1 MARGPARAPS
11 PNAYRG
17 ALGRTQTEAVHL
29 AGPRGD
35 LVTAQ
40 VYTTV
45 DAVSDP
51 DLVDRLHSEDPARA
65 LNTVRLDGGEPVRVA
80 VAVLYHDPAAE
91 LFVLVLGDAHR
102 HRELDERIR
111 VLERL
116 RDDAAPVPAYA
127 KDFAVVYGPSGL
139 RSYLEARAH
148 AALES
153 ARLLEA
159 ARDLERRRA
168 ELAAREGELERARAE
183 HDRRTRDVER
193 RAIELDATNADLASR
208 AAELD
213 HARADLER
221 QRGEVRGHALGHASA
236 SSFAE
241 AEATLIGPP
250 PEREEIATRPIQKR
264 AARDLDDAAPAEVAR
279 AIDSGFVASALDALD
294 GTRAT
299 EVDGDPEP
307 IGTSGSSAHALP
319 AAAAVAGVPPGTD
332 PLTTETTDLP
342 HDPSVDPWLDRL
354 VASGSSGLAAD
365 ASGVRLALVVGEGLA
380 RGLERGPLDVRVLLH
395 RVATYPVIALIVGP
409 PAAFRTPRPSQLAV
423 LVLDVAADRD
433 RAVLAALAHRFE
445 LLVDVVSRGLP
456 IRRARLAAPLADNL
470 GYIVRAAED
479 HLRGVDAEGEAS
491 LPRARDLVL
500 GAGFDLLGLEQPDA
514 AEFRDDKL
522 TQLETAQQVRRA
534 IAITR
539 KFARPSREDY
549 LVCLRGFPLPR
560 WRELRRRVLERAA
573 AYGLWMGPELAQI
586 AVSEGLARS
595 RRDLVARLD
604 RAFEALRRHPTAFD
618 LDGDAAEDNGKA
630 IAEEARALG
639 VELHKAKS
647 GAIASDEVS
656 TVSGSIGGTPARGLP
671 RQRSVEELLALL
683 DARGE
688 RLDAALELC
697 ERGDP
702 RAAGPVIAAAANMSR
717 ADAVRVLGKAVKL
730 GAAAKVPLLEGLASS
745 KAFFR
750 HGCALALALLRS
762 DDGTQAV
769 IDLLMTEPTEIWRE
783 LARAIGQVGPSALL
797 PLASTYG
804 ALGASATPPIAERVA
819 WAMAHIAVRGGK
831 AAIETMAGGQSVV
844 APVAR
849 HALELHASAANDHV
863 RLRPGAS
870 GSNPGRDVTVNRAF
884 SRRFFEALDQGM
896 PEASDTGA
904 IALDDADLIEEDEE
918 AELDDSDLIQT

>member
-1 MARGPARAPS
+1 
-11 PNAYRG
+11 
-17 ALGRTQTEAVHL
+17 
-29 AGPRGD
+29 
-35 LVTAQ
+35 
-40 VYTTV
+40 
-45 DAVSDP
+45 
-51 DLVDRLHSEDPARA
+51 
-65 LNTVRLDGGEPVRVA
+65 
-80 VAVLYHDPAAE
+80 
-91 LFVLVLGDAHR
+91 
-102 HRELDERIR
+102 
-111 VLERL
+111 
-116 RDDAAPVPAYA
+116 
-127 KDFAVVYGPSGL
+127 
-139 RSYLEARAH
+139 
-148 AALES
+148 
-153 ARLLEA
+153 
-159 ARDLERRRA
+159 
-168 ELAAREGELERARAE
+168 
-183 HDRRTRDVER
+183 
-193 RAIELDATNADLASR
+193 
-208 AAELD
+208 
-213 HARADLER
+213 LER
-221 QRGEVRGHALGHASA
+221 QRAIGPA
-236 SSFAE
+236 FAE
-241 AEATLIGPP
+241 AEATVIGPP
-250 PEREEIATRPIQKR
+250 PEREEISTRPIQKR

-299 EVDGDPEP
+299 EVDGDPET
-307 IGTSGSSAHALP
+307 IETAGSSAHALP
-319 AAAAVAGVPPGTD
+319 APAAAASVPPGTD

-342 HDPSVDPWLDRL
+342 HDPGADPWLDRL
-354 VASGSSGLAAD
+354 VASGTSGLAAD
-365 ASGVRLALVVGEGLA
+365 ASGVRLALVVGEALA

-409 PAAFRTPRPSQLAV
+409 PAAFRAPRPSQLAV

-491 LPRARDLVL
+491 LARARDLVL

-522 TQLETAQQVRRA
+522 SQLETAQQVRRA

-560 WRELRRRVLERAA
+560 WRELRRRVLERAT

-656 TVSGSIGGTPARGLP
+656 TVSGSIGGTPAHGLP
-671 RQRSVEELLALL
+671 RQRSIEELLALL
-683 DARGE
+683 DSRGE
-688 RLDAALELC
+688 RLDAAVELC

-702 RAAGPVIAAAANMSR
+702 RAAGPVIAAAATMSR

-849 HALELHASAANDHV
+849 HALVRHASAANDHV

-896 PEASDTGA
+896 PQAAEAGA
-904 IALDDADLIEEDEE
+904 IALDEADLIEEEDE
-918 AELDDSDLIQT
+918 AELDESDLIQT

>member
-1 MARGPARAPS
+1 M
-11 PNAYRG
+11 
-17 ALGRTQTEAVHL
+17 
-29 AGPRGD
+29 AGPHGD
-35 LVTAQ
+35 LVAAQ

-51 DLVDRLHSEDPARA
+51 DLVDRLHSEDPVRA
-65 LNTVRLDGGEPVRVA
+65 LNTVRIDGGEPVRVA
-80 VAVLYHDPAAE
+80 VPVLYHDPAAE

-153 ARLLEA
+153 ARLLEG
-159 ARDLERRRA
+159 ARDVERRRA

-183 HDRRTRDVER
+183 HDRRSRDVER

-221 QRGEVRGHALGHASA
+221 QRGEMRGHAPGHAPGHALGHAPGHA
-236 SSFAE
+236 LGPSFAE

-250 PEREEIATRPIQKR
+250 PEREEISTRPIQKR
-264 AARDLDDAAPAEVAR
+264 AARDVDDAAPGEVAR

-299 EVDGDPEP
+299 EVDGDPEA
-307 IGTSGSSAHALP
+307 IETAGSSAHAQP
-319 AAAAVAGVPPGTD
+319 ASAAVAGVPPGTD
-332 PLTTETTDLP
+332 PLTTETADLP
-342 HDPSVDPWLDRL
+342 HDPSADPWLDRL

-409 PAAFRTPRPSQLAV
+409 PAAFRAPRPSQLAV
-423 LVLDVAADRD
+423 LVLDIAADRD

-522 TQLETAQQVRRA
+522 AQLETAQQVRRA

-560 WRELRRRVLERAA
+560 WRELRRRVLERAV

-671 RQRSVEELLALL
+671 RQRSVEELLGLL

-804 ALGASATPPIAERVA
+804 AFGASATPPIAERVA

-884 SRRFFEALDQGM
+884 SRRFFESLDQGM